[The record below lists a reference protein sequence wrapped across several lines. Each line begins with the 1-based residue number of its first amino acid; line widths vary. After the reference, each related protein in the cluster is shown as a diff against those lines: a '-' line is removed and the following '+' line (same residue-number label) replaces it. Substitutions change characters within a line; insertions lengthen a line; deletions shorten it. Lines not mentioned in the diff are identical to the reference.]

1 MANVKKTKEKEPT
14 NLKDIETILNNSD
27 NLVMCWKIVAKE
39 NGAGY
44 GTVPMLVDKTTGRE
58 VTIEDLE
65 KLG

>member
-1 MANVKKTKEKEPT
+1 MANAKKTKEAK
-14 NLKDIETILNNSD
+14 TIDPN
-27 NLVMCWKIVAKE
+27 NLVMYRKIIAKE
-39 NGAGY
+39 NGGY